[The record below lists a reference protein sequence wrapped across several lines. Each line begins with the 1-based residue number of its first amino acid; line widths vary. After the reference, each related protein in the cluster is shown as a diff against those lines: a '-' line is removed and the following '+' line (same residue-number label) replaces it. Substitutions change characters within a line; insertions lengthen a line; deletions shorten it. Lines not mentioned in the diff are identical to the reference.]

1 MIKVESVNVGLVW
14 LARNVTHAKMDTLDS
29 LAMAAGKPSLFSCR
43 V

>member
-14 LARNVTHAKMDTLDS
+14 LACNVTHAKMDTLDS